1 MTEKDGTTRR
11 TESDD
16 RKLDP
21 EVLYQKARGSTFE
34 LLKLLV
40 ALSTTGVGAY
50 FVVLT
55 RSQSGLTNADK
66 PWALYALGCMALAT
80 FTGISGWGFD
90 ARYYARWADYLTDRD
105 LEAKQDKESSRK
117 LRRRLIGASAV
128 FFALGIFLSGILAAN
143 HL

>member
-1 MTEKDGTTRR
+1 MTENDGTKRPA
-11 TESDD
+11 ESDD

-21 EVLYQKARGSTFE
+21 AVFDQKARGSAFE

-40 ALSTTGVGAY
+40 ALSTAGVGAY

-55 RSQSGLTNADK
+55 RSQSGLTDADK
-66 PWALYALGCMALAT
+66 PWALYALGCMALAA
-80 FTGISGWGFD
+80 FTGIAGWGFD
-90 ARYYARWADYLTDRD
+90 ARYYARWADYLTDGD
-105 LEAKQDKESSRK
+105 LEAKQDKESFRK
-117 LRRRLIGASAV
+117 LRRRLIGASAA